1 MFIATKRTGV
11 KVGRKEDIKKPYR
24 SVGKKNYALKEFLVR
39 KINAGEW
46 WHVAPS
52 DPDAYKKRGK
62 FFASTYSQAEY
73 YGHPNDVPKRVTIN
87 NPVFGFS
94 EEQIWKQIV
103 PSYKDNKLMMDILN
117 DTNDEN
123 WYGRR
128 ITVDTMMFSAAKKLG
143 YDSIILICQ
152 SGYKALLKNRKPTS
166 IELNLLDV

>member
-1 MFIATKRTGV
+1 MV
-11 KVGRKEDIKKPYR
+11 QKETAKKAQSCVSIKGH
-24 SVGKKNYALKEFLVR
+24 VLKDFLIR

-46 WHVAPS
+46 WHVMPC

-62 FFASTYSQAEY
+62 FYASTYLQAQY
-73 YGHPNDVPKRVTIN
+73 YGKPTDTPEKVTVN

-94 EEQIWKQIV
+94 EEQIWEQII
-103 PSYKDNKLMMDILN
+103 PSRKDNKLMMDILN

-123 WYGRR
+123 WYERR
-128 ITVDTMMFSAAKKLG
+128 ITVDAMMFSAAKKLG

-152 SGYKALLKNRKPTS
+152 SGYEALLKNRKPRS